1 MNSYRLVI
9 RDSEGRNDTGDQGTG
24 WFIRPDLIVTAF
36 HVVGNRG
43 LRKWLHEREGATYW
57 LTGLPDSKQI
67 IQLFPGC
74 FDPIADIALLEC
86 ASLRDINTSA
96 LAVIAKEAD
105 NWRAD
110 GFPGTSRGKVSGL
123 TGKITADRDNWL
135 ELLIDQGTDVTWAG
149 ISGTAIFIQDKVV
162 GVVTDEVPLTNTLK
176 AASFKVVARLIA
188 AFDAIK
194 RGAGTLKRFGIAW
207 NGDVQD
213 LREQLTNHIAIPA
226 LFEVLRGRETVGA
239 GKRRVIR
246 VVGGIWDH
254 EKYIDA
260 RTTRFGH
267 IYDVAYGSRALY
279 ALTESGIYRI
289 LADRA

>member
-1 MNSYRLVI
+1 
-9 RDSEGRNDTGDQGTG
+9 
-24 WFIRPDLIVTAF
+24 
-36 HVVGNRG
+36 
-43 LRKWLHEREGATYW
+43 

-176 AASFKVVARLIA
+176 AASFKAVARLIA
-188 AFDAIK
+188 AFDAI
-194 RGAGTLKRFGIAW
+194 
-207 NGDVQD
+207 
-213 LREQLTNHIAIPA
+213 
-226 LFEVLRGRETVGA
+226 
-239 GKRRVIR
+239 
-246 VVGGIWDH
+246 
-254 EKYIDA
+254 
-260 RTTRFGH
+260 
-267 IYDVAYGSRALY
+267 
-279 ALTESGIYRI
+279 
-289 LADRA
+289 